1 MYFTI
6 CKSVILDSKVQQNE
20 QKKSIPL
27 QPGLSYRGHAS
38 WHVHNNDSSIK
49 KKKKYSQKAITND
62 NTCTSSKVPRTES
75 SQQVMPAQK
84 VTALDHHTRTHVVQQ
99 QTSLAL

>member
-1 MYFTI
+1 MTQ
-6 CKSVILDSKVQQNE
+6 KLKKNE
-20 QKKSIPL
+20 QKKHTLTTRPVL
-27 QPGLSYRGHAS
+27 QGACELARAQQRQQHQE
-38 WHVHNNDSSIK
+38 
-49 KKKKYSQKAITND
+49 KKKYSQKAITND

-84 VTALDHHTRTHVVQQ
+84 VTALDQHTRTHVDQQ

>member
-20 QKKSIPL
+20 QKKAYPYN
-27 QPGLSYRGHAS
+27 QAS
-38 WHVHNNDSSIK
+38 PTGGMRVGTCTTTTAASR
-49 KKKKYSQKAITND
+49 KKKYSQKAITND
-62 NTCTSSKVPRTES
+62 NTCTSSKVPQTES